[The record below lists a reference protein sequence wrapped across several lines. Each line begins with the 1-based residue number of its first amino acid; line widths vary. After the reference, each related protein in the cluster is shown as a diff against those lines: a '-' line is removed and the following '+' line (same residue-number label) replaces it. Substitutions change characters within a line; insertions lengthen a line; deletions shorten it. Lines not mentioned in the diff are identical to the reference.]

1 MKTWPPVRAVKNLI
15 HHIGSKGV
23 FVDQH
28 MQIIRTKAWTISNQ
42 KAAFSLVR
50 IFHFEQTPAVIVK
63 KESVFV
69 EKSADIVFYDQI
81 NNMHAVQG
89 TFVIQYQFFP
99 KSFFMRWDLDAL
111 LHDTSGSMSV
121 FPRVKFIVKCL
132 IFFIIVIIKI
142 GYAVTDRFRQ
152 FFLGFGDRTGKLVK
166 VKIESTDLTF
176 IPLEIIHMKYHR
188 TL

>member
-1 MKTWPPVRAVKNLI
+1 
-15 HHIGSKGV
+15 
-23 FVDQH
+23 
-28 MQIIRTKAWTISNQ
+28 
-42 KAAFSLVR
+42 
-50 IFHFEQTPAVIVK
+50 
-63 KESVFV
+63 
-69 EKSADIVFYDQI
+69 
-81 NNMHAVQG
+81 
-89 TFVIQYQFFP
+89 
-99 KSFFMRWDLDAL
+99 MRWDLDAL
-111 LHDTSGSMSV
+111 LNDTSGSMSI

-166 VKIESTDLTF
+166 VKIKSTDLML